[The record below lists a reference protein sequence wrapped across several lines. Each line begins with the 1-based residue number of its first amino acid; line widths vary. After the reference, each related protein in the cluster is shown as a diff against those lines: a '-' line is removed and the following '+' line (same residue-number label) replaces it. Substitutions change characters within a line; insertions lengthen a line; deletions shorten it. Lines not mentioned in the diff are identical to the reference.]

1 MRAHV
6 AKSKQTPRLNIAE
19 FYRYEMLSN
28 FNGRNDNSTEAGPLA
43 PIGPQIE
50 LGAMKLRHESLS
62 LLSEKD
68 DQSPEKTS

>member
-1 MRAHV
+1 
-6 AKSKQTPRLNIAE
+6 
-19 FYRYEMLSN
+19 MLSN